1 MTIENAIGILT
12 AHRNG
17 VIEYPYSERKQALA
31 AIRGLVTEWIQCV
44 DGNWQ
49 LVIIGYND

>member
-17 VIEYPYSERKQALA
+17 VIEYPYSERKEALA
-31 AIRGLVTEWIQCV
+31 ALRSLVTEWIQCV